1 LTKTFPHQAAD
12 DLLARIDEK
21 IEWIM
26 KHPETGRLSEV
37 SPQIRYVLLDKHRRL
52 YYEIGE
58 ELITV
63 LTLFDTRQDPKKRPY

>member
-1 LTKTFPHQAAD
+1 
-12 DLLARIDEK
+12 
-21 IEWIM
+21 M